1 MESQMRTDN
10 RPSLF
15 AATLSLS
22 MVIASGFAFAPSAHA
37 QSAPAVSQTQG
48 TNADGSP
55 ATYAPSLPIGT
66 GVGTINAN
74 ALQFFSN
81 GATFPAIV
89 LRNLLDFN
97 GVAIPNTGLN
107 IGQVGS
113 QGTQPLNSPRI
124 NSVQYN
130 YCSTGSGNGR
140 ATYTGTANASTTCS
154 YVTAIPNA
162 VTSPL
167 VGSTLSTGVS
177 TASGQVTPSGTIAF
191 TPYPAYP
198 TGPSANPAV
207 ATAAPLFAFSDST
220 ASTSALTGFGAGPA
234 FPAGTNLAVYTTN
247 KKPTRGNPI
256 QVPVFFGAIVPI
268 VNASVN
274 GGVSP
279 NLTTV
284 DLCNVFAGVPTTV
297 GGVPVVPVVRSDSS
311 GTTTAFTAYLA
322 SVCGAGYYLNNTQ
335 GVAVFP
341 TAVGSASELF
351 ARAPGNDGLSDVVA
365 GGTTVPTNPGPAGT
379 LYIGYAES
387 AFAQPLSA
395 TSAITNVP
403 APIQAALQSP
413 VAPNPFLTSSLASVR
428 AALTNIT
435 LVADSTYPC
444 VLTVQ
449 GLNVAPTTATAYPIV
464 TQTYA
469 LTYTNYPTQAEV
481 TAVRGA
487 FSFILGNR
495 TNVIQA
501 NDQITQERGFI
512 LLGRT
517 LAPNG
522 AISLAAI
529 NPLRT
534 AARNCVNSAK
544 VGVGPN

>member
-37 QSAPAVSQTQG
+37 QSAPAVSQAQG
-48 TNADGSP
+48 TNADSSP
-55 ATYAPSLPIGT
+55 APYAPALPIVPGNAF
-66 GVGTINAN
+66 GTINTN
-74 ALQFFSN
+74 ALQFFAN
-81 GATFPAIV
+81 GATFPSIV
-89 LRNLLDFN
+89 LRNLLDIY

-107 IGQVGS
+107 IGQIGS
-113 QGTQPLNSPRI
+113 QGTQPLNSPII
-124 NSVQYN
+124 NFVQYN

-140 ATYTGTANASTTCS
+140 ATYTGTANASAICS

-167 VGSTLSTGVS
+167 VGSIPSP
-177 TASGQVTPSGTIAF
+177 GQVTPSGTIAF

-198 TGPSANPAV
+198 TGPSLIP
-207 ATAAPLFAFSDST
+207 TAAPLFAFSDAS
-220 ASTSALTGFGAGPA
+220 ASTSALSGFGTGPA
-234 FPAGTNLAVYTTN
+234 FTAGTNLAFYTTN

-256 QVPVFFGAIVPI
+256 QVPVFFGAVVPI
-268 VNASVN
+268 VNESVN

-279 NLTTV
+279 NLSTV
-284 DLCNVFAGVPTTV
+284 DLCNVFAGVPTTIGV
-297 GGVPVVPVVRSDSS
+297 PPVPVVPIVRSDSS

-322 SVCGAGYYLNNTQ
+322 SVCGSGYYLNNTL
-335 GVAVFP
+335 GVATFP
-341 TAVGSASELF
+341 SVGNSAGF

-395 TSAITNVP
+395 TSQITNVP
-403 APIQAALQSP
+403 APIQAALQNP
-413 VAPNPFLTSSLASVR
+413 VSENFLTSSLASVR

-435 LVADSTYPC
+435 LAADSTYPC

-449 GLNVAPTTATAYPIV
+449 GLNVAPTTANAYPIV

-481 TAVRGA
+481 NAVKGA

-501 NDQITQERGFI
+501 NDQIAQQSGFI

-534 AARNCVNSAK
+534 TARNCVNSA
-544 VGVGPN
+544 N